1 MSADLLPHALPIPRY
16 DGGSFKETDLIVAG
30 ALAAKNRCNADC
42 SSVAAIDSVD
52 SFFVAKDTGCAP
64 VTFGHKNES
73 TDPKS
78 AQLSTLPLPPN

>member
-1 MSADLLPHALPIPRY
+1 MTPLYHRY
-16 DGGSFKETDLIVAG
+16 HFKETIDRLAG

-42 SSVAAIDSVD
+42 SSVAAIDSVV
-52 SFFVAKDTGCAP
+52 SFFVAKDTIGTM
-64 VTFGHKNES
+64 VTFGHKNET